1 MIRILLILFVKN
13 NEQYHL
19 IISNDIPTAFFLK
32 LKMRHSKQS
41 WKKLHHFKK
50 EDF

>member
-1 MIRILLILFVKN
+1 MIRILLILFVKTMN
-13 NEQYHL
+13 S
-19 IISNDIPTAFFLK
+19 IISSLVMMYLLLFFLK

-41 WKKLHHFKK
+41 WKKLHHFKT